1 MLCQAL
7 SAASGEPLRL
17 AEKTGPWGAETR
29 TPNKYPNRRPEEA
42 WAHWGREADLQA
54 GQEGV
59 LSPCRRPPLSVQL
72 LQSPLFL
79 ASGLPR
85 SPGLPRPAT
94 CLCLPALSV
103 GTEAFLESSFP
114 VGPSANSFS
123 LSVNL
128 FKQGREDRRPPVP
141 YYHSFKELKIL
152 PAASFRSEA

>member
-29 TPNKYPNRRPEEA
+29 TPNKYPNRPA
-42 WAHWGREADLQA
+42 WGSLGTLGQRGGPPGRA
-54 GQEGV
+54 EGM
-59 LSPCRRPPLSVQL
+59 LSPCRRPPLSGAAAPV
-72 LQSPLFL
+72 PT
-79 ASGLPR
+79 LPGFR
-85 SPGLPRPAT
+85 PPQVSRPAT

-123 LSVNL
+123 LLVNL
-128 FKQGREDRRPPVP
+128 FKQGREDRRLPVP